1 MLAFIIIIITVLL
14 QGHVSIECVTLH
26 HHLLHI
32 YEHVTYIT
40 VLSNMESPI

>member
-1 MLAFIIIIITVLL
+1 MNTRPLFIITVLL
-14 QGHVSIECVTLH
+14 QGHVIIERVYITSSS
-26 HHLLHI
+26 LHI